1 MLPEAIS
8 TSVATLLN
16 EIHTWPL
23 PVDTYMAGGT
33 AVAIYLNHRV
43 SVDIDLFTDKE
54 FYCGPII
61 SSLGQKYV
69 TTVTNDAEKNT
80 LIVIVANVRFS
91 LFSYPY
97 PLLKPLV
104 NKPECNIKLASPED
118 IAAMKVVAITQRG
131 SAKDFVDLNALIRAF
146 GLSLDCLMS
155 LVQKKY
161 GVSED
166 YGYQT
171 KRSLVY
177 FDDALRSLG
186 DVTVIR
192 NGKEVRLDKHEWKEI
207 EEFFKRLV
215 YSPMPSKRGRN

>member
-1 MLPEAIS
+1 MLPEAIPA
-8 TSVATLLN
+8 SVATLLN
-16 EIHTWPL
+16 DIHTWPL

>member
-1 MLPEAIS
+1 
-8 TSVATLLN
+8 
-16 EIHTWPL
+16 
-23 PVDTYMAGGT
+23 MAGGT